1 MSLSYW
7 FRDYVYIPLGGNR
20 GSFLKH
26 IRNIFIVWFLTGF
39 WHGASWNFIIW
50 GLYFGIILVIEKL
63 FLKKFLDKIKGF
75 SHIYTLF
82 IVIISFMIFN
92 APSLNSIITEL
103 KSMFFISDIP
113 LYTKE
118 TIYLLKNYLVLIV
131 VGIIASTPLFKNV
144 INKMTNTKL
153 KYIID
158 ILEPVFYILLLV
170 ICTSFLI
177 DESYN
182 PFLYFRF

>member
-1 MSLSYW
+1 
-7 FRDYVYIPLGGNR
+7 
-20 GSFLKH
+20 
-26 IRNIFIVWFLTGF
+26 
-39 WHGASWNFIIW
+39 
-50 GLYFGIILVIEKL
+50 
-63 FLKKFLDKIKGF
+63 
-75 SHIYTLF
+75 
-82 IVIISFMIFN
+82 MIFN